1 MDQGYRDD
9 CKDEVL
15 RMMRSLMD
23 QAGVSHGIWGLHG
36 LWSRSVHLHSLPFYR
51 FSHRSSPLPTPT
63 VCYS

>member
-1 MDQGYRDD
+1 MRTPRIRSCPMDQGYRDD

-36 LWSRSVHLHSLPFYR
+36 Q
-51 FSHRSSPLPTPT
+51 
-63 VCYS
+63 

>member
-23 QAGVSHGIWGLHG
+23 QAGVSHGIRGLHG
-36 LWSRSVHLHSLPFYR
+36 Q
-51 FSHRSSPLPTPT
+51 
-63 VCYS
+63 